1 MESDFVSITSEY
13 FLGLGLGTF
22 INLHQCQIVKNCVIW
37 PYNVSAAQ
45 RNFMP
50 NPQQKLEEYNQL
62 LQGKSAKEILAW
74 ATTEFQNL
82 YQTTSFG
89 LTGLVI
95 LDLLQE
101 KLPVIYIDTLYNFPE
116 TYELVDVVTQKY
128 GLSIHKY
135 YPEGCSTRE
144 DFERLYGEELW
155 IKDGDRYDYLVKA
168 EPGHRANVTLHVEA
182 VLTGRR
188 RSQGNDRAALPI
200 VELDESVSP
209 PIFKINPL
217 YDWTYDQCWNYVQ
230 DNHVPY
236 NKLHDRGYKSIG
248 DYHSTEPTRAGEG
261 ERDGRWR
268 GQEKTECGLHKD
280 YLKMK
285 IAAKKAERE
294 ALARKKA
301 EEDRIASASA

>member
-1 MESDFVSITSEY
+1 MVRNRVILQYMTHT
-13 FLGLGLGTF
+13 FLPNKNMTKP
-22 INLHQCQIVKNCVIW
+22 QDKVK
-37 PYNVSAAQ
+37 
-45 RNFMP
+45 
-50 NPQQKLEEYNQL
+50 EYNEL
-62 LQGKSAKEILAW
+62 LQGKSTKEILEW
-74 ATTEFQNL
+74 ATTEFKNV
-82 YQTTSFG
+82 YQTTSFW

-95 LDLLQE
+95 LYLLKE

-116 TYELVDVVTQKY
+116 TYELLDAAVDKY
-128 GLSIHKY
+128 GLTIHKF
-135 YPEGCSTRE
+135 YPEGCLTRD
-144 DFERLYGEELW
+144 DFEKLYGTELW
-155 IKDGDRYDYLVKA
+155 IRDGDRYDYLVKA
-168 EPGHRANVTLHVEA
+168 EPGHRANVTLQVAA

-200 VELDESVSP
+200 VELDESISP

-217 YDWTYDQCWNYVQ
+217 YDWTYEQCWEYVQ
-230 DNHVPY
+230 ANGVPY

-248 DYHSTEPTRAGEG
+248 DFHSTEPTRAGEG

-301 EEDRIASASA
+301 DEERIASLSA